1 MFVTFRIDRISSMNG
16 YMYPP
21 TIKACSIIGKS
32 VRNNLPSGF
41 SGTLLEVAPNIL
53 SGCLRPNTE
62 YWFLTE
68 DGLYEVLMQSRK
80 PKAKEF
86 KKEVKKILKSI
97 RKHGGYVVGRE
108 NK

>member
-41 SGTLLEVAPNIL
+41 SGTLLEVAPNIF
-53 SGCLRPNTE
+53 R
-62 YWFLTE
+62 
-68 DGLYEVLMQSRK
+68 
-80 PKAKEF
+80 
-86 KKEVKKILKSI
+86 
-97 RKHGGYVVGRE
+97 GYVRNSNHKVIDRFGIIFRSLHY
-108 NK
+108 KKSK